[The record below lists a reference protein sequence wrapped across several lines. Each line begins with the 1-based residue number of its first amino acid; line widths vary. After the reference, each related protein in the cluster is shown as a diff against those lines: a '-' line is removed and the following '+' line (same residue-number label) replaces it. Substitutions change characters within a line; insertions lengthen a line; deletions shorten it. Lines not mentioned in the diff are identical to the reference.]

1 MMHAVPP
8 PPDPSPQGRGE
19 APVRST
25 CPYCGVGCGVLA
37 SADGKG
43 GVVIKGDP
51 DHPANLG
58 RLCVKGAALGETV
71 STAGRLL
78 APRIGGAEAT
88 WDAALDMIAERFR
101 HAIADHGPDA
111 VALYV
116 SGQLLTEDY
125 YVANKLM
132 KGFIGSANI
141 DTNSR
146 LCMASSVAGHRR
158 AFGTDTVPGQY
169 EDLELADLVV
179 LVGSN
184 LAWCHP
190 VLHQRLIAARD
201 ARGTKII
208 VIDPRRTASC
218 EGADLHLA
226 LAPGADAHLF
236 NLLLCHLH
244 DTGRF
249 SAAFGAHV
257 SGAAAAVAAARASA
271 PADTGLAPADLDRF
285 LTLWAGTERVVTVY
299 SQGVNQSD
307 SGTDKV
313 NAILNCHLATG
324 RIGRPGSGPFSV
336 TGQPNAMGGREV
348 GGLANMLA
356 CHLDLE
362 NSGHRA
368 AVQGF
373 WASPTIAERPGLKA
387 VDMFHAVEDGRI
399 KALWILHTNPAVS
412 MPDADR
418 VARAIAGCDF
428 VAVSDIWPGTDTAR
442 LAQVLLPATG
452 WGEKDGTVTN
462 SERMISRQRAFLAAP
477 GQARADWWHLAQ
489 VARRMG
495 FAGFDWTSPAEIFA
509 EYAALSAVAAAQG
522 SDFDIS
528 GLIGAGYADLAP
540 VVWPQGQHARRRFFA
555 DGRFH
560 TPDGRARMVPVAA
573 RLPARV
579 TEAHPFRLNTGRV
592 RDQWHSMTRT
602 ALAPRLSQH
611 LAEPYLEL
619 HPQDAA
625 RLGLAPATL
634 AEVTSPQGRAV
645 LRVMVSDRVAP
656 GHPFAPMH
664 WTAGTAPTGRIDALV
679 AAVTDPVSGQ
689 PASKSTPVA
698 IRPFAA
704 AWYGFAVSRH
714 DLDPDCAY
722 WAKARVA
729 GGMQVELAGTRP
741 PGDWSDWA
749 AALFRGAVPAM
760 TLADPARGQHRFA
773 FVTDGRID
781 GAVFVARDPVR
792 LARGHLAGLL
802 GTSGAGVLAGH
813 PGADRPDPGPT
824 VCACLGVGLNTIL
837 DAIATLQPASIEALG
852 AALGAGTNCG
862 SCRPE
867 LANLLHRHRNR
878 EAAE

>member
-1 MMHAVPP
+1 MSG
-8 PPDPSPQGRGE
+8 SPAILRASRHEGASIIRT
-19 APVRST
+19 T

-37 SADGKG
+37 APDGKG
-43 GVVIKGDP
+43 GVTVTGDP
-51 DHPANLG
+51 DHPANRG
-58 RLCVKGAALGETV
+58 RLCVKGAALGETLA
-71 STAGRLL
+71 TDGRLL
-78 APRIGGAEAT
+78 APRINGAEAG
-88 WDAALDMIAERFR
+88 WDAALYLIAQRFAR
-101 HAIADHGPDA
+101 TIAMHGPDS

-190 VLHQRLIAARD
+190 VLHQRLLAAKA
-201 ARGTKII
+201 ARGTKIV
-208 VIDPRRTASC
+208 VIDPRRTATC

-236 NLLLCHLH
+236 NLLLCHLF
-244 DTGRF
+244 DRGRSCTDFLPRLTGTD
-249 SAAFGAHV
+249 V
-257 SGAAAAVAAARASA
+257 AVAAARTSRAE
-271 PADTGLAPADLDRF
+271 DTGLSPADLDGF
-285 LTLWAGTERVVTVY
+285 LALWAGTEKVVTVY
-299 SQGVNQSD
+299 SQGINQSD

-324 RIGRPGSGPFSV
+324 RIGRPGMGPFSV

-362 NSGHRA
+362 NPAHRA
-368 AVQGF
+368 AVQRF
-373 WASPTIAERPGLKA
+373 WASPTMAERPGLKA
-387 VDMFHAVEDGRI
+387 VDMFRAVEDGRI

-418 VARAIAGCDF
+418 VARAIASCDF
-428 VAVSDIWPGTDTAR
+428 VAVSDAFGSTDTAR
-442 LAQVLLPATG
+442 LAHVLLPATA

-462 SERMISRQRAFLAAP
+462 SERMMSRQRAFLPAP
-477 GQARADWWHLAQ
+477 GQARPDWWQLAQ

-495 FAGFDWTSPAEIFA
+495 FSGFDWTSPAEIFS
-509 EYAALSAVAAAQG
+509 EYAALSGVAGALG

-528 GLIGAGYADLAP
+528 GLRGADYEALAP
-540 VVWPQGQHARRRFFA
+540 VVWPLAARKGGRFFG

-560 TPDGRARMVPVAA
+560 TPDGRGRMVPVTA
-573 RLPARV
+573 RLP
-579 TEAHPFRLNTGRV
+579 EATSAEHPFRLNTGRV
-592 RDQWHSMTRT
+592 RDQWHTMTRT
-602 ALAPRLSQH
+602 GLSSRLSQH
-611 LAEPYLEL
+611 LGEPYLEI
-619 HPQDAA
+619 HPADAA
-625 RLGLAPATL
+625 RLGLAPAAL
-634 AEVTSPQGRAV
+634 AEVTSPQGRAI
-645 LRVMVSDRVAP
+645 LRAMVSDAVAP

-664 WTAGTAPTGRIDALV
+664 WTGETAPSGRVDALV
-679 AAVTDPVSGQ
+679 AAVTDLVSGQ

-698 IRPFAA
+698 IRPFSAG
-704 AWYGFAVSRH
+704 WYGFAVSSH
-714 DLDPDCAY
+714 DLAPACDY
-722 WAKARVA
+722 WAKAPVV
-729 GGMQVELAGTRP
+729 GGVQVELAGACAP
-741 PGDWSDWA
+741 DDWA
-749 AALFRGAVPAM
+749 DWASRLFGTAPTAAVSDPGRG
-760 TLADPARGQHRFA
+760 THRFA
-773 FVTDGRID
+773 FAQDGQLK
-781 GAVFVARDPVR
+781 GAVFVARDPV
-792 LARGHLAGLL
+792 LVARGHVASMLGKAESGALAGR
-802 GTSGAGVLAGH
+802 
-813 PGADRPDPGPT
+813 PGADQPDPGPT
-824 VCACLGVGLNTIL
+824 VCACLNVGLNSIL
-837 DAIATLQPASIEALG
+837 RAIAEGHALSVQSLG
-852 AALGAGTNCG
+852 EALGAGTNCG

-867 LANLLHRHRNR
+867 LAALIHRHSHR